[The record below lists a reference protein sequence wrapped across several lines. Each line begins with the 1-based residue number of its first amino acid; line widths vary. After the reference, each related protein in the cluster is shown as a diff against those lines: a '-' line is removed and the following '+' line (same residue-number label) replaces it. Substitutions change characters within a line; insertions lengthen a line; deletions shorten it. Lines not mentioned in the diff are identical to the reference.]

1 MTRGMYAAAG
11 GMLCGMRAGDVFAN
25 NLANASTTGYR
36 ADRVSYGSFQR
47 VMLPSVKDGSGAIA
61 QIAQSCTVN
70 PVLLDMTQGSL
81 QETGNDLDVAVEGN
95 GFLVVATAA
104 GERYTRDGHLAVDT
118 QGRLVNSHGLPVVSD
133 GGGSIVVG
141 NGKVT
146 VQPSGEVFS
155 NNQRVGK
162 LRLVRLSD
170 PAGAVKEGGNLLSG
184 GNAVADNQSQVR
196 QGMLEASNADT
207 MRTMVE
213 MIQTLRLVEMN
224 QRVIQ
229 AQDSTLQQ
237 IIDVARK

>member
-1 MTRGMYAAAG
+1 MLKPYLMLGTVVKPQGVRGEVKVRHETGDPERFLDLETVYRKQGEAYLPLRVLDARVNG
-11 GMLCGMRAGDVFAN
+11 DDVFITLDGVNDRDAAETLRGTELYIDREHARPLRDN
-25 NLANASTTGYR
+25 EVYI
-36 ADRVSYGSFQR
+36 AD
-47 VMLPSVKDGSGAIA
+47 MLG
-61 QIAQSCTVN
+61 
-70 PVLLDMTQGSL
+70 L
-81 QETGNDLDVAVEGN
+81 
-95 GFLVVATAA
+95 
-104 GERYTRDGHLAVDT
+104 RAVDT

-162 LRLVRLSD
+162 LRLVSLSD
-170 PAGAVKEGGNLLSG
+170 PASAVKEGGNLLSG